1 MGSRRLV
8 SIRRRL
14 QQVKHCVE
22 EALEVVER
30 KEDVRCAADDLLHA
44 QELLK
49 NVLPEIQAQA
59 RGWDRGSADDL
70 GVVEKRRKTTKSF
83 AGKT

>member
-1 MGSRRLV
+1 MGRRRLV
-8 SIRRRL
+8 SVRRRL
-14 QQVKHCVE
+14 QQIKHCVE
-22 EALEVVER
+22 EALEVFEK

-49 NVLPEIQAQA
+49 NVLPEILSQAK
-59 RGWDRGSADDL
+59 GWERGSDDDL
-70 GVVEKRRKTTKSF
+70 GVVEKRRKTTRSF